1 MQTYDGAVG
10 DISIMAQRFESVDF
24 SVAYLE
30 ADIVMVVKEKQDKW
44 KSFWV
49 FFEAFEV
56 TVWLLIPTIHLFI
69 SSVIWVIER
78 RNNEELKGFGSMLW
92 FSVSLISYMQSKSF
106 LINPYN
112 TTYDLINN
120 NTSPYLLL
128 QL

>member
-78 RNNEELKGFGSMLW
+78 RNNEELKGFGSLLW

-112 TTYDLINN
+112 NTYDLINN
-120 NTSPYLLL
+120 NTCPYLLL